1 MRSLHRFA
9 TRLTATA
16 ALSLLPL
23 GAAAAPAAA
32 HDDAR
37 PAWDHASPL
46 TISPSAGGSGTS
58 VTVKSSC
65 HPSGPA
71 TSEAFQQN
79 ITLRKAH
86 EKKWV
91 GTGRIKRS
99 GLQVGR
105 SYPVTVRCTDGVT
118 LSTSFTFTAG
128 TPSGGASAG
137 FGGSGSSD
145 SGGSQATAL
154 AIGGGVTVAGAVG
167 YVFLARRRR
176 STGSHY

>member
-1 MRSLHRFA
+1 MKSLHRIA
-9 TRLTATA
+9 GRVSATA
-16 ALSLLPL
+16 ALTLLPL
-23 GAAAAPAAA
+23 GVVAAPAAA

-37 PAWDHASPL
+37 PAWDHAAPL
-46 TISPSAGGSGTS
+46 TISPSSGGRGTP
-58 VTVKSSC
+58 VTVKAHC

-86 EKKWV
+86 DKKWI
-91 GTGRIKRS
+91 GTGHIKRS

-105 SYPVTVRCTDGVT
+105 SYAVTVRCTDGVT
-118 LSTSFTFTAG
+118 LSTTFTFTAG

-137 FGGSGSSD
+137 FGGSGA
-145 SGGSQATAL
+145 SGSGNTQATAL
-154 AIGGGVTVAGAVG
+154 AVGGGLTVAGAAG

-176 STGSHY
+176 AGGHY